1 MLNLLPKC
9 ERQEIISYIMC
20 NNYGV
25 TIMVTYSNELTS
37 KQMLKSANKFWLI
50 VGLTVAALIVI
61 L

>member
-1 MLNLLPKC
+1 
-9 ERQEIISYIMC
+9 
-20 NNYGV
+20 
-25 TIMVTYSNELTS
+25 MVTYSNELTS